1 MTGRATGVRLAAF
14 GLGAMTLRLGSIA
27 QSKDQTMFQHA
38 VGSFEVTMTPQ
49 NQSAGTDGAIPT
61 ARFGLEKTFNG
72 TLPGKAVGTM
82 LSIDSPKPG
91 AAASYVALDQFSGTL
106 AGKKGEF
113 VLIHRGIM
121 SKTGASDLDIRIAT
135 DSGTG
140 DLAGIAGSL
149 KIEMRD
155 GKHCYDLSY
164 TLP

>member
-1 MTGRATGVRLAAF
+1 
-14 GLGAMTLRLGSIA
+14 
-27 QSKDQTMFQHA
+27 
-38 VGSFEVTMTPQ
+38 
-49 NQSAGTDGAIPT
+49 
-61 ARFGLEKTFNG
+61 
-72 TLPGKAVGTM
+72 M
-82 LSIDSPKPG
+82 LSIGSPKPG

-106 AGKKGEF
+106 AGKKGGF

-155 GKHCYDLSY
+155 GKHYYDLSY